1 VMDRRHV
8 LPRPPAPPTQ
18 AVVATAEPEPTA
30 TWTMP
35 DDGTPPG
42 TLPRTDVVL
51 VAAGEFAMG
60 CNAEADKRCQK
71 DELPARKVS
80 LAVFQIDRLEVTVA
94 KYAACVKAGRCST
107 DGLTDSELC
116 NWGKADRTD
125 HPVNC
130 VDWNEASSYCQWA
143 GMRLPTEA
151 EWEKAAR
158 GDQAPVYPWGNT
170 EPSCRVAIMDDG
182 GDGCARD
189 STWPVGSRPGG
200 ASPYGALDM
209 AGNVWEWVA
218 DRFEESYYA
227 HAPSQNPP
235 GPEGGMERSVRGGSW
250 LSNDTADLRASE
262 RHASPMGYRNY
273 NLGFRCA
280 GAPTPEA
287 VAAATAASGSAASS
301 ASSAPPKKKTKKTP

>member
-1 VMDRRHV
+1 VMERRQMLTV
-8 LPRPPAPPTQ
+8 PPPRTSHSAL
-18 AVVATAEPEPTA
+18 VTAEPKPTA

-35 DDGTPPG
+35 DDGSPPG
-42 TLPRTDVVL
+42 TLPKADVVP
-51 VAAGEFAMG
+51 VPAGEFLMG
-60 CNAEADKRCQK
+60 CNAEADKRCHQ
-71 DELPARKVS
+71 DELPTRKVS
-80 LAVFQIDRLEVTVA
+80 VSLFQIDRLEVSVA

-116 NWGKADRTD
+116 NWGKADRVE
-125 HPVNC
+125 HPINC

-158 GDQAPVYPWGNT
+158 GDKAPVYPWGNA

-182 GDGCARD
+182 GDGCGRD
-189 STWPVGSRPGG
+189 STWPVGSKPEG
-200 ASPYGALDM
+200 ASRYGALDM

-218 DRFEESYYA
+218 DRFEEGYYA

-235 GPEGGMERSVRGGSW
+235 GPEGGMERGVRGGSW
-250 LSNDTADLRASE
+250 LSNEAADLRASE

-280 GAPTPEA
+280 LTPTPEA
-287 VAAATAASGSAASS
+287 LAAMPAVSGSTTGS
-301 ASSAPPKKKTKKTP
+301 ASSAPPSKKKP